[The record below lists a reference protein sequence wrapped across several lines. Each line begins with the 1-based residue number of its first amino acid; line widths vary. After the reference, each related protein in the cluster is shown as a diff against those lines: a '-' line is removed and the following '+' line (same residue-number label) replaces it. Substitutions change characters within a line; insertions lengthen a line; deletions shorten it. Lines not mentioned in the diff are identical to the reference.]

1 MIELND
7 VRFRWHPQGPLVLN
21 IEKFKV
27 NTGERVFIQGKS
39 GSGKS
44 TLLSMLG
51 GIIIPE
57 TGLVKVNGTNFAQL
71 KSKERDAFR
80 ADHIGII
87 FQLFNLIPYLSPIEN
102 TTLPCRFSKNR
113 ETVAIGKSNSVDGEA
128 RRLLLQ
134 LHLQD
139 EATINSPAFKLSI
152 GQQQRVAAARSLIGS
167 PQLII
172 ADEPTS
178 ALDFDVRDTFMNLL
192 FNEIATAGATLIFVS
207 HDPNL
212 ANHFDRHIKISDIN
226 LATD

>member
-1 MIELND
+1 MIDLND

-21 IEKFKV
+21 IKKLKV
-27 NTGERVFIQGKS
+27 NAGERVLIQGQS

-51 GIIIPE
+51 GIALAE
-57 TGLVKVNGTNFAQL
+57 SGLVKVNGVNLAQL
-71 KSKERDAFR
+71 NCTERDTFR

-102 TTLPCRFSKNR
+102 TILPCRFSQIRNAVAKN
-113 ETVAIGKSNSVDGEA
+113 KSDSVVGEA

-134 LHLQD
+134 LQLQD
-139 EATINSPAFKLSI
+139 EFTINSPAFELSI
-152 GQQQRVAAARSLIGS
+152 GQQQRVAAARSLIGA
-167 PQLII
+167 PELII

-178 ALDFDVRDTFMNLL
+178 ALDYDVRKTFMKLL
-192 FNEIATAGATLIFVS
+192 FKEVADAGATLIFVS

-212 ANHFDRHIKISDIN
+212 ASQFDRHIKISDIN
-226 LATD
+226 LVTD